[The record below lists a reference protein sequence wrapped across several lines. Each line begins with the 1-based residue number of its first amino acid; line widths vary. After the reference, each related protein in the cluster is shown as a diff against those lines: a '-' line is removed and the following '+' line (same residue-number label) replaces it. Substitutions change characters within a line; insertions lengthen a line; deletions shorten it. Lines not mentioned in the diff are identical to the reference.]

1 MSMRLRKACLG
12 IQTLGVIKTKCKK
25 DSWFAKKSIFH
36 STTYKNLSFLQ
47 QYFSILGSKPP
58 MFFKYFYRLLLK
70 SFPVP
75 RVRLLQLCF
84 FLMGGKPPDPS
95 CILNIPIDFQS
106 SLFLL
111 HGWDSCNC
119 VCSYWGGGT
128 QDPPMLVKHPYY
140 RLPVKSI
147 LAPRARFLQLCLLI
161 LGGKPLRP
169 MYSFNIPIDF
179 HLSLYLFQGRDSC
192 NSVSSSWG
200 VNPQTPLSN

>member
-1 MSMRLRKACLG
+1 MHIKHPYRLS
-12 IQTLGVIKTKCKK
+12 I
-25 DSWFAKKSIFH
+25 KSIPI
-36 STTYKNLSFLQ
+36 TRVRFLQ
-47 QYFSILGSKPP
+47 LRLFIL
-58 MFFKYFYRLLLK
+58 
-70 SFPVP
+70 
-75 RVRLLQLCF
+75 
-84 FLMGGKPPDPS
+84 
-95 CILNIPIDFQS
+95 
-106 SLFLL
+106 
-111 HGWDSCNC
+111 
-119 VCSYWGGGT
+119 GGGT

-200 VNPQTPLSN
+200 VNLQTPLSN